1 MYLFFMALGLK
12 DFDAWQSITRAI
24 GRGGPGKSQ
33 LFWAQ
38 MALPSLVAISGPQKS
53 LDFQGPSLP
62 MALKIRFSRI
72 KIITP
77 RAI

>member
-1 MYLFFMALGLK
+1 MAFGQN
-12 DFDAWQSITRAI
+12 DFDVVKSIIRAI
-24 GRGGPGKSQ
+24 GRGGPWKSR

-38 MALPSLVAISGPQKS
+38 MALASFVIIQGQKN

-62 MALKIRFSRI
+62 MALVMDVTRI

-77 RAI
+77 HTL